1 MLEVAEIS
9 RRMSGSKNAPGYI
22 NRAFIIDPSDE
33 GKKDIENCSAD
44 DDKEKE
50 ASAAP
55 KGVLAIIRQSR
66 WMLPLVYTHIW
77 MSASFSI
84 MQPYFPPL
92 AAAAGLEAWK
102 YGFFFSATKVAM
114 LLGSVLN
121 ERLMAIASPRKCYL
135 SGQIGFLL
143 FTILLGLMYWSP
155 GGDIFLGLCL
165 VLALIGGFFSTV
177 YVVSAYTVVTA
188 EFPVHTGLIIS
199 TVEFLW
205 GSGSMIGC
213 GISGLLIDAW
223 AYPLPFFVLA
233 LLASF
238 SLPWTTRSQRI
249 PDKPLKGHHGIHVRM
264 REHGWFRTWRSPNR
278 LVGIPSAIFCP
289 GHHNHPVDSL
299 DYQAQE
305 GPEQTTRSS
314 TRGGPDAAQGSEK
327 KLYRLLWDPLF
338 MVNMVTLMLSWV
350 IMGFNEPTLEPY
362 LRQFNLSSTRLGVLY
377 MVQFASYTVGAAFA
391 GLFCYVKMAA
401 FFAFAGQLMTAF
413 AYLILGPAPFVQQD
427 PQLWMVYVSQTF
439 TGVGMAAQFICSF
452 SLALSH
458 TAKRGYPDD
467 IRTTGFVSTVVVTFL
482 VIGAIT
488 TPPIAGYLVE
498 KFSYRPGSMFLFG
511 ILLFWT
517 PITLLHWIYL
527 MYIQRTRS
535 ADVALQDR
543 SISSRKS

>member
-22 NRAFIIDPSDE
+22 NRAFIIDASDE

-102 YGFFFSATKVAM
+102 YGFFFSATKIAM

-199 TVEFLW
+199 TMEFLW

-249 PDKPLKGHHGIHVRM
+249 PDKPLKEVQH
-264 REHGWFRTWRSPNR
+264 
-278 LVGIPSAIFCP
+278 
-289 GHHNHPVDSL
+289 
-299 DYQAQE
+299 
-305 GPEQTTRSS
+305 RSS
-314 TRGGPDAAQGSEK
+314 SESSEK
-327 KLYRLLWDPLF
+327 QKNLFRLLIDPVF
-338 MVNMVTLMLSWV
+338 AIDMVTVMLSWI
-350 IMGFNEPTLEPY
+350 IMGFNEPTLEPH
-362 LRQFNLSSTRLGVLY
+362 LRQFGINTTELGVIF
-377 MVQFASYTVGAAFA
+377 MVQFASYT
-391 GLFCYVKMAA
+391 MAA
-401 FFAFAGQLMTAF
+401 LVLGILCQLKMDAFCAFLGQFVTVF
-413 AYLILGPAPFVQQD
+413 AYIILGPAPFI
-427 PQLWMVYVSQTF
+427 PTEAAMWMVYLSQVF
-439 TGVGMAAQFICSF
+439 TGAGMAGQFVCGYCH
-452 SLALSH
+452 SLKHAV
-458 TAKRGYPDD
+458 ARGYSDD
-467 IRTTGFVSTVVVTFL
+467 IKTASFISTVVFTSL
-482 VIGAIT
+482 VFGAT
-488 TPPIAGYLVE
+488 VTPPIAGYIVE
-498 KFSYRPGSMFLFG
+498 KFGYRSGSMFLLG
-511 ILLFWT
+511 LLMLWT
-517 PITLLHWIYL
+517 PVTF
-527 MYIQRTRS
+527 IQWLASSCSDQRKQQPNQTTDLRIS
-535 ADVALQDR
+535 AC
-543 SISSRKS
+543 

>member
-1 MLEVAEIS
+1 
-9 RRMSGSKNAPGYI
+9 MSGSKNAPGYI
-22 NRAFIIDPSDE
+22 NRAFIIDASDE

-102 YGFFFSATKVAM
+102 YGFFFSATKIAM

-199 TVEFLW
+199 TMEFLW

-249 PDKPLKGHHGIHVRM
+249 PDKPLKEVQH
-264 REHGWFRTWRSPNR
+264 
-278 LVGIPSAIFCP
+278 
-289 GHHNHPVDSL
+289 
-299 DYQAQE
+299 
-305 GPEQTTRSS
+305 RSS
-314 TRGGPDAAQGSEK
+314 SESSEK
-327 KLYRLLWDPLF
+327 QKNLFRLLIDPVF
-338 MVNMVTLMLSWV
+338 AIDMVTVMLSWI
-350 IMGFNEPTLEPY
+350 IMGFNEPTLEPH
-362 LRQFNLSSTRLGVLY
+362 LRQFGIDTTELGVIF
-377 MVQFASYTVGAAFA
+377 MVQFASYT
-391 GLFCYVKMAA
+391 MAA
-401 FFAFAGQLMTAF
+401 LVLGILCQLKMDAFCAFLGQFVTVF
-413 AYLILGPAPFVQQD
+413 AYIILGPAPFI
-427 PQLWMVYVSQTF
+427 PTEAAMWMVYLSQVF
-439 TGVGMAAQFICSF
+439 TGAGMAGQFVCGYCH
-452 SLALSH
+452 SLKHAV
-458 TAKRGYPDD
+458 ARGYSDD
-467 IRTTGFVSTVVVTFL
+467 IKTASFISTVVFTSL
-482 VIGAIT
+482 VFGAT
-488 TPPIAGYLVE
+488 VTPPIAGYIVE
-498 KFSYRPGSMFLFG
+498 KFGYRSGSMFLLG
-511 ILLFWT
+511 LLMLWT
-517 PITLLHWIYL
+517 PVTF
-527 MYIQRTRS
+527 IQWLASSCSDQRKQQPNQTTDLRIS
-535 ADVALQDR
+535 AC
-543 SISSRKS
+543 

>member
-22 NRAFIIDPSDE
+22 NRAFIIDASDE

-102 YGFFFSATKVAM
+102 YGFFFSATKIAM

-199 TVEFLW
+199 TMEFLW

-249 PDKPLKGHHGIHVRM
+249 PDKPLKEVQH
-264 REHGWFRTWRSPNR
+264 
-278 LVGIPSAIFCP
+278 
-289 GHHNHPVDSL
+289 
-299 DYQAQE
+299 
-305 GPEQTTRSS
+305 RSS
-314 TRGGPDAAQGSEK
+314 SESSEK
-327 KLYRLLWDPLF
+327 QKNLFRLLIDPVF
-338 MVNMVTLMLSWV
+338 AIDMVTVMLSWI
-350 IMGFNEPTLEPY
+350 IMGFNEPTLEPH
-362 LRQFNLSSTRLGVLY
+362 LRQFGIDTTELGVIF
-377 MVQFASYTVGAAFA
+377 MVQFASYT
-391 GLFCYVKMAA
+391 MAA
-401 FFAFAGQLMTAF
+401 LVLGILCQLKMDAFCAFLGQFVTVF
-413 AYLILGPAPFVQQD
+413 AYIILGPAPFI
-427 PQLWMVYVSQTF
+427 PTEAAMWMVYLSQVF
-439 TGVGMAAQFICSF
+439 TGAGMAGQFVCGYCH
-452 SLALSH
+452 SLKHAV
-458 TAKRGYPDD
+458 ARGYSDD
-467 IRTTGFVSTVVVTFL
+467 IKTASFISTVVFTSL
-482 VIGAIT
+482 VFGAT
-488 TPPIAGYLVE
+488 VTPPIAGYIVE
-498 KFSYRPGSMFLFG
+498 KFGYRSGSMFLLG
-511 ILLFWT
+511 LLMLWT
-517 PITLLHWIYL
+517 PVTF
-527 MYIQRTRS
+527 IQWLASSCSDQRKQQPNQTTDLRIS
-535 ADVALQDR
+535 AC
-543 SISSRKS
+543 

>member
-1 MLEVAEIS
+1 
-9 RRMSGSKNAPGYI
+9 MSGSKNAPGYI
-22 NRAFIIDPSDE
+22 NRAFIIDASDE

-102 YGFFFSATKVAM
+102 YGFFFSATKIAM

-199 TVEFLW
+199 TMEFLW

-249 PDKPLKGHHGIHVRM
+249 PDKPLKEVQH
-264 REHGWFRTWRSPNR
+264 
-278 LVGIPSAIFCP
+278 
-289 GHHNHPVDSL
+289 
-299 DYQAQE
+299 
-305 GPEQTTRSS
+305 RSS
-314 TRGGPDAAQGSEK
+314 SESSEK
-327 KLYRLLWDPLF
+327 QKNLFRLLIDPVF
-338 MVNMVTLMLSWV
+338 AIDMVTVMLSWI
-350 IMGFNEPTLEPY
+350 IMGFNEPTLEPH
-362 LRQFNLSSTRLGVLY
+362 LRQFGINTTELGVIF
-377 MVQFASYTVGAAFA
+377 MVQFASYT
-391 GLFCYVKMAA
+391 MAA
-401 FFAFAGQLMTAF
+401 LVLGILCQLKMDAFCAFLGQFVTVF
-413 AYLILGPAPFVQQD
+413 AYIILGPAPFI
-427 PQLWMVYVSQTF
+427 PTEAAMWMVYLSQVF
-439 TGVGMAAQFICSF
+439 TGAGMAGQFVCGYCH
-452 SLALSH
+452 SLKHAV
-458 TAKRGYPDD
+458 ARGYSDD
-467 IRTTGFVSTVVVTFL
+467 IKTASFISTVVFTSL
-482 VIGAIT
+482 VFGAT
-488 TPPIAGYLVE
+488 VTPPIAGYIVE
-498 KFSYRPGSMFLFG
+498 KFGYRSGSMFLLG
-511 ILLFWT
+511 LLMLWT
-517 PITLLHWIYL
+517 PVTF
-527 MYIQRTRS
+527 IQWLASSCSDQRKQQPNQTTDLRIS
-535 ADVALQDR
+535 AC
-543 SISSRKS
+543 

>member
-1 MLEVAEIS
+1 
-9 RRMSGSKNAPGYI
+9 MSGSKNAPGYI

-199 TVEFLW
+199 TMEFLW

-213 GISGLLIDAW
+213 GISGLLINAW

-249 PDKPLKGHHGIHVRM
+249 PDKPLKEVQH
-264 REHGWFRTWRSPNR
+264 RSISESSENR
-278 LVGIPSAIFCP
+278 KNLF
-289 GHHNHPVDSL
+289 
-299 DYQAQE
+299 
-305 GPEQTTRSS
+305 
-314 TRGGPDAAQGSEK
+314 
-327 KLYRLLWDPLF
+327 RLLIDPVF
-338 MVNMVTLMLSWV
+338 AIDMVTVMLSWI
-350 IMGFNEPTLEPY
+350 IMGFNEPTLEPH
-362 LRQFNLSSTRLGVLY
+362 LRQFGINTTELGVIF
-377 MVQFASYTVGAAFA
+377 MVQFASYTLAALVLGILCQLKMDA
-391 GLFCYVKMAA
+391 FCA
-401 FFAFAGQLMTAF
+401 FLGQFVTVF
-413 AYLILGPAPFVQQD
+413 AYIILGPAPFI
-427 PQLWMVYVSQTF
+427 PTKAAMWMVYLSQVF
-439 TGVGMAAQFICSF
+439 TGAGMAGQFVCGYCH
-452 SLALSH
+452 SLKHAV
-458 TAKRGYPDD
+458 ARGYSDD
-467 IRTTGFVSTVVVTFL
+467 IKTTSFISTVVFTSL
-482 VIGAIT
+482 VFGAT
-488 TPPIAGYLVE
+488 VTPPIAGYIVE
-498 KFSYRPGSMFLFG
+498 KFGYRSGSMFLLG
-511 ILLFWT
+511 LLMLWT
-517 PITLLHWIYL
+517 PVTF
-527 MYIQRTRS
+527 IQWLASSCSDQRKQQPNQTTDLRIS
-535 ADVALQDR
+535 AC
-543 SISSRKS
+543 